1 VAENPGSDGNR
12 SLTHSAWRASR
23 GTSMIDRRTLLAGGV
38 VVAAGSVAR
47 AQGARP
53 LVVFLGDQASAECQ
67 TWRSQWEPLFVS
79 SAGYKKVDYRVIY
92 PADSSLLLRQDIWP
106 PHLRW
111 VLDTFLASEDGVR
124 RGKITPRFFLVQ
136 NRQIT
141 FTATGIAGW
150 RDAMW
155 PMILSVTGTS
165 A

>member
-1 VAENPGSDGNR
+1 
-12 SLTHSAWRASR
+12 
-23 GTSMIDRRTLLAGGV
+23 MINRRTLLAGGLFL
-38 VVAAGSVAR
+38 AAGPAAH

-53 LVVFLGDQASAECQ
+53 LVVFLGEQGSAECK
-67 TWRSQWEPLFVS
+67 TWRSQWEPLFVAS
-79 SAGYKKVDYRVIY
+79 EGYKKLDYRVVY
-92 PADSSLLLRQDIWP
+92 PADSSLLLRQDTWP

-111 VLDTFLASEDGVR
+111 VLDTFLASDDGIQ
-124 RGKITPRFFLVQ
+124 RGKVTPRFFLVQ

-141 FTATGIAGW
+141 FTATGVAGW

>member
-1 VAENPGSDGNR
+1 
-12 SLTHSAWRASR
+12 
-23 GTSMIDRRTLLAGGV
+23 MIKRRTLLAVGLFL
-38 VVAAGSVAR
+38 AAGPVAR

-53 LVVFLGDQASAECQ
+53 LVVFLGDQASAECRS
-67 TWRSQWEPLFVS
+67 WRSQWEPLFVS
-79 SAGYKKVDYRVIY
+79 SPGYKKLDYRTVY
-92 PADSSLLLRQDIWP
+92 PADSSLLLRQDAWP

-111 VLDTFLASEDGVR
+111 VLDTFLASDDGIQ
-124 RGKITPRFFLVQ
+124 RGKVTPRFFLVQ

>member
-1 VAENPGSDGNR
+1 MMN
-12 SLTHSAWRASR
+12 
-23 GTSMIDRRTLLAGGV
+23 RRTFVAGGLV
-38 VVAAGSVAR
+38 LAADPAAR

-53 LVVFLGDQASAECQ
+53 LVVLLGDQTSAECN
-67 TWRSQWEPLFVS
+67 TWRSQWEPLFVA
-79 SAGYKKVDYRVIY
+79 SAGYKKLDYRAVY
-92 PADSSLLLRQDIWP
+92 AADSSRLLMQESWP
-106 PHLRW
+106 PHLHW
-111 VLDTFLASEDGVR
+111 VLDTFLASQDGMQ
-124 RGKITPRFFLVQ
+124 RGKVTPRFFLVQ